1 MALRICTGAYR
12 TSPVESLYVDSG
24 IPPLSIH
31 REELGLRYL
40 SRVLTSKL
48 NPNYKYVKQPTDRAP
63 TRPRLPKPLEV
74 RLMDSANQISLLP
87 PAVAEIRPPKYPP
100 WVTPNIRICAA
111 GYDKK
116 TCSDEQLK
124 SSILEHASEHANSI
138 SIYTDGSK
146 SPAGVGCSVVA
157 PDSVI
162 KKKLPA
168 NSTVFTAELL
178 AVLTALKYIFF
189 SNQSSIS
196 FTIFT
201 DSMSILA
208 SLRKFS
214 PSHQLVQE
222 ILDWFYLLVYRKGM
236 EILFCWVPAHVGIIG
251 NERADSAAKA
261 ATRLSHVS
269 NMSIPV
275 CDFNPLTIR

>member
-1 MALRICTGAYR
+1 M
-12 TSPVESLYVDSG
+12 
-24 IPPLSIH
+24 
-31 REELGLRYL
+31 
-40 SRVLTSKL
+40 
-48 NPNYKYVKQPTDRAP
+48 
-63 TRPRLPKPLEV
+63 
-74 RLMDSANQISLLP
+74 
-87 PAVAEIRPPKYPP
+87 
-100 WVTPNIRICAA
+100 TPNIRICAA
-111 GYDKK
+111 GYNKK
-116 TCSDEQLK
+116 TCSEDQLK
-124 SSILEHASEHANSI
+124 SSFLEHASEHANSI

-168 NSTVFTAELL
+168 NSSVFTAELL

-189 SNQSSIS
+189 SNHASKS

-214 PSHQLVQE
+214 PSHHLVQE
-222 ILDWFYLLVYRKGM
+222 ILDWLYLLVYRKGM
-236 EILFCWVPAHVGIIG
+236 EISFCWVPAHVGIIG

-261 ATRLSHVS
+261 ATRLSHIS
-269 NMSIPV
+269 NVSIPV
-275 CDFNPLTIR
+275 CDFKNIIRFYCRDQWQVHWTNLNNNF